1 MGNVPKDPKEFSE
14 LSERK
19 KLILKSIVE
28 AHIAEGEPVGSKYL
42 IENNRQ
48 LTCSSATIRN
58 EMAELEAMGYLE
70 QPHTSA
76 GRVPSER
83 GYRLYIDSLIERYA
97 MTASEITE
105 INRLLRSKVS
115 ELDQILALASK
126 LASSLTDYAGIA
138 VKPKRRMVQIEK
150 FELIFM
156 DPTTS
161 VLVAVPAEG
170 SIKTKNVRFPENTD
184 TVAAAHLA
192 SLLNQELSGLSAE
205 EITLP
210 VIMKLENEM
219 GGFSSMVN
227 PVIKTVYEILKEM
240 DDGDLKVS
248 GIDRLLNYPE
258 YSNTE
263 QLKKVLGAI
272 EDQDE
277 IVNLVSKEEEA
288 DTNIP
293 SGESSVKV
301 MDNSAIVYRQIMKD
315 GHTVGAIGVIGP
327 LRMDYA
333 KVLATLDEL
342 SGNIETMISG
352 DDKKLLSGGGEQNG

>member
-1 MGNVPKDPKEFSE
+1 MSSGEKE

-28 AHIAEGEPVGSKYL
+28 AHIAEGGPVGSKYL

-97 MTASEITE
+97 MTASEVTE
-105 INRLLRSKVS
+105 INRLLRAKVS
-115 ELDQILALASK
+115 ELDQILSLASK

-138 VKPKRRMVQIEK
+138 VKPKSRAVHIDK
-150 FELIFM
+150 FELIYL
-156 DPTTS
+156 DPMTS

-170 SIKTKNVRFPENTD
+170 SIKTKNVRFPEKTD
-184 TVAAAHLA
+184 ATQTA
-192 SLLNQELSGLSAE
+192 SLAALLNRELSGLSADE
-205 EITLP
+205 MTLP

-219 GGFSSMVN
+219 GDGAFMVN
-227 PVIKTVYEILKEM
+227 PVIKTVYEILKEL
-240 DDGDLKVS
+240 DGGDLKVS

-263 QLKKVLGAI
+263 QLKRVLGAI
-272 EDQDE
+272 ENQDE
-277 IVNLVSKEEEA
+277 IVSLVSKTDGTDENLP
-288 DTNIP
+288 T
-293 SGESSVKV
+293 GESSVKV
-301 MDNSAIVYRQIMKD
+301 MDNSAIVYRQIVKN

-342 SGNIETMISG
+342 SDNIESMIGS
-352 DDKKLLSGGGEQNG
+352 DDDQKLLHGGGEQNE